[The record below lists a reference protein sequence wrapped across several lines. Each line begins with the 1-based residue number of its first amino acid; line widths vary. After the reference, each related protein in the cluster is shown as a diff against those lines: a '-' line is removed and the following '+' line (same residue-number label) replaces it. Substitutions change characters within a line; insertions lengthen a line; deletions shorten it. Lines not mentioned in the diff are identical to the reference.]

1 MSHFCVFYPFFIL
14 FLALFLLLHPLP
26 HTSLRLDTLQLCVD
40 SLRNSYRRAN
50 RMERKAMQERLQ
62 KRYRPQIP
70 CPLSAGEMGPVDLV
84 DVTQPLGEAGPSK
97 KPTMSRAQQLVK
109 KSHIVTAQQKVK
121 VCFKALIL
129 SLYNGNPFL
138 KSPTMP

>member
-1 MSHFCVFYPFFIL
+1 M
-14 FLALFLLLHPLP
+14 
-26 HTSLRLDTLQLCVD
+26 QLCADGSWNV
-40 SLRNSYRRAN
+40 YRRAN

-121 VCFKALIL
+121 VCFKTVVPRFFTIVIPFSNLQHFHNPMYGYLISLLFLLL
-129 SLYNGNPFL
+129 SIY
-138 KSPTMP
+138 